1 MASYV
6 GLDWASN
13 GWVVARLDDAGNLSV
28 GFAPTVWNWWHERDR
43 DPEQVLVDIPVGLAA
58 DRRRA
63 CDREAQARLGGRA
76 GSVFLTPIR
85 QAVYENGI
93 EAAKARHDER
103 DAGYSIS
110 NQAWAIVPRI
120 REVDTFLRRTDE
132 VRALVR
138 ESHPELCF
146 RKLNR
151 GDEPVGAKADADG
164 IERRKRLVCE
174 AVGVEREQLDATVE
188 TLTEPRYAPRAG
200 TDDVLDAAVLAAT
213 AERVADGDYV
223 TLPEDPPEDAAGLP
237 MEIVAPE
244 PP

>member
-1 MASYV
+1 MVSYV

-13 GWVVARLDDAGNLSV
+13 GWVVAELDEEGDLSV
-28 GFAPTVWNWWHERDR
+28 GFAPTVWNWWHERET

-58 DRRRA
+58 DRKRA
-63 CDREAQARLGGRA
+63 CDREAQALLGGRA

-85 QAVYENGI
+85 AAVYDENI

-103 DAGYSIS
+103 DAGFSIS

-120 REVDTFLRRTDE
+120 REVDTFLRTTDE
-132 VRALVR
+132 ARGLVR

-146 RKLNR
+146 RNLNP
-151 GDEPVGAKADADG
+151 GDEPVGAKGDADG
-164 IERRKRLVCE
+164 IERRKALVRE
-174 AVGVEREQLDATVE
+174 AVGVERDELDATVE
-188 TLTEPRYAPRAG
+188 TLTEPRYAPRASA
-200 TDDVLDAAVLAAT
+200 DDVLDAAVLAAT
-213 AERVADGDYV
+213 AERAADGDCV

-244 PP
+244 SP